1 MQALDREVRVHVV
14 RERREELRQ
23 LANKGM
29 SVEEIARRGNGHR
42 TLTEAELG
50 LIELLTHHTVAE
62 VQGHY

>member
-1 MQALDREVRVHVV
+1 MQALDGEVRVHVV

-29 SVEEIARRGNGHR
+29 SVEEIAQRVDGHR

-50 LIELLTHHTVAE
+50 LIELLTYHTVAE
-62 VQGHY
+62 VKGHY